1 MPYCVQCGN
10 QVQDSDV
17 FCGNCGSRQRDGRG
31 GSGGGGATTGGGA
44 GANPFGAGT
53 DFAASIT
60 PRTAS
65 LLCYIPVVGWIGA
78 IFVLAATRF
87 RDDRNTRF
95 HAWQGL
101 YLFVAWLLIEWV
113 LEPFFSH
120 VPGPVPFVNVFK
132 AVVMVGWIVMLV
144 KTSQEQMFH
153 LPIIGE
159 LAERSVAEQR

>member
-10 QVQDSDV
+10 QVQATDV
-17 FCGNCGSRQRDGRG
+17 FCGNCGARQRDAAGPTGAPPPPRG
-31 GSGGGGATTGGGA
+31 TPPRQPADVLSNIA
-44 GANPFGAGT
+44 
-53 DFAASIT
+53 

-65 LLCYIPVVGWIGA
+65 ILCYIPVVGWVGA
-78 IFVLAATRF
+78 IIVLASARF
-87 RDDRNTRF
+87 RDDRTTRF

-101 YLFVAWLLIEWV
+101 YLFVAWLLVEWV
-113 LEPFFSH
+113 LAPFFEH
-120 VPGPVPFVNVFK
+120 VPGPPFIVNAAK
-132 AVVMVGWIVMLV
+132 GIIMIGWIVMLV